1 MKYFWEGF
9 PPCLLSRSVF
19 RVCSAVLTGRLYE
32 NFLSNRDMTGVRGM
46 MYLWGI
52 FHLARLTAVG
62 QTGLTQSSLAGVRYS
77 LLDESGCPVL
87 CPLSI
92 VILLTPPQLWRPASA
107 AASSLADPNIKLG
120 IIPDW
125 LCWPICPELQ
135 LQGTESQADL
145 LGRGSNTQLPNSTY
159 PGCGGSFRILQ
170 KFHANRVYLFV
181 LSEEIYSLQT
191 QHDSLVSLNWFSI
204 TKPGQMRGGEVVTQ
218 PSRHQTRVLTTNLLM
233 PSVLVTVMKDAIMEK
248 LFPMNK

>member
-1 MKYFWEGF
+1 M
-9 PPCLLSRSVF
+9 PC
-19 RVCSAVLTGRLYE
+19 AVP
-32 NFLSNRDMTGVRGM
+32 
-46 MYLWGI
+46 
-52 FHLARLTAVG
+52 
-62 QTGLTQSSLAGVRYS
+62 TQY
-77 LLDESGCPVL
+77 CHP
-87 CPLSI
+87 
-92 VILLTPPQLWRPASA
+92 

-159 PGCGGSFRILQ
+159 PVWGGSFQILQ
-170 KFHANRVYLFV
+170 KIPCKTCLSVCGSPERSSVQMFP
-181 LSEEIYSLQT
+181 SEEIYSLQT

-204 TKPGQMRGGEVVTQ
+204 TKPGQMRRGEVVTQ

>member
-52 FHLARLTAVG
+52 FHLARLTA
-62 QTGLTQSSLAGVRYS
+62 
-77 LLDESGCPVL
+77 GCPVL